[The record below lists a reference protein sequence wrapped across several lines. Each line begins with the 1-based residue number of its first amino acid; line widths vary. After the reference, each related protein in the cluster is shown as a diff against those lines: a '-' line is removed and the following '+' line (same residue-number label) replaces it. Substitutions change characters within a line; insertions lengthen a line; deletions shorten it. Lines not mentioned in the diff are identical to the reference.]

1 MGTGLD
7 HAFIV
12 HFDKLICVT
21 CCMILCCI
29 LYKSLY
35 LVDCIW
41 NTRVRKHNFR
51 GSKKQIEHDSSRIE
65 LNCIS
70 VWHLAPLRKKG

>member
-12 HFDKLICVT
+12 HFDKLICMT
-21 CCMILCCI
+21 CFLILCCI

-35 LVDCIW
+35 LVDFIW
-41 NTRVRKHNFR
+41 NTRVRKHNL
-51 GSKKQIEHDSSRIE
+51 GGLKKKNKLKMIVRE
-65 LNCIS
+65 LN
-70 VWHLAPLRKKG
+70 